1 MGVVYRDK
9 RGVEYE
15 SVPLATSEV
24 TDAVPLDA
32 HIVSKRVVRKPL
44 PIYEGTDGEQLARAP
59 RSQRRN
65 WTNEQWGAYE
75 EHRRL
80 VADQSKDNAPVASV
94 VVIRSEREGPTGQA
108 VAGGLPG
115 VPRVAHTGSVRA
127 PFDDTCQR
135 SILAGHNKHRAV
147 DASDVVDGCE
157 PIPEEKLN
165 GEKRIVELAVAAG

>member
-1 MGVVYRDK
+1 MVVVYRDK

-15 SVPLATSEV
+15 SVPLPTNEV

-65 WTNEQWGAYE
+65 WTDEQWGAYE

-80 VADQSKDNAPVASV
+80 KADQSKDDAPVASV

-108 VAGGLPG
+108 LAGGLPD
-115 VPRVAHTGSVRA
+115 VPRVAHTRSLRA
-127 PFDDTCQR
+127 PFGDTCQR
-135 SILAGHNKHRAV
+135 SIPV
-147 DASDVVDGCE
+147 SEMSD
-157 PIPEEKLN
+157 N
-165 GEKRIVELAVAAG
+165 GNWTKPLRGRRRIDPPPLRRPARSSGRRSPS

>member
-1 MGVVYRDK
+1 MVVVYRDR

-15 SVPLATSEV
+15 SVPLPTNEV

-65 WTNEQWGAYE
+65 WTDEQWGAYE

-80 VADQSKDNAPVASV
+80 KADQSKDDAPVASV
-94 VVIRSEREGPTGQA
+94 VVLRSEREGP
-108 VAGGLPG
+108 
-115 VPRVAHTGSVRA
+115 RMVR
-127 PFDDTCQR
+127 
-135 SILAGHNKHRAV
+135 
-147 DASDVVDGCE
+147 E
-157 PIPEEKLN
+157 N
-165 GEKRIVELAVAAG
+165 GRGE